1 MKTYKGKFTP
11 KNLKKYRGDA
21 QKITYRSMWE
31 RQTFKWI
38 DNQSDIVEWN
48 SEEVVIPY
56 RCQTDNKMHRYF
68 IDVYFKTAAGKKYLI
83 EIKPDKQTKPPRG
96 TRKTKRYIKE
106 ALTYVKNQCKWEAAR
121 DFAELND
128 CEFCI
133 WTEHTLKGMGIKLL
147 TY

>member
-1 MKTYKGKFTP
+1 
-11 KNLKKYRGDA
+11 
-21 QKITYRSMWE
+21 
-31 RQTFKWI
+31 
-38 DNQSDIVEWN
+38 
-48 SEEVVIPY
+48 
-56 RCQTDNKMHRYF
+56 MHRYF
-68 IDVYFKTAAGKKYLI
+68 IDVYFKTRAGKKYLI
-83 EIKPDKQTKPPRG
+83 EIKPDRQTKPPTG